1 MRRGLEDYAHAGWF
15 SPAEV
20 QMLTTGAGR
29 RSGRRW
35 AATRGLQAAAAMNTF
50 QKGAAELAQLR
61 QQAVDGHAQADFSA
75 KESELLDRITL
86 ARRTFLGGQ

>member
-1 MRRGLEDYAHAGWF
+1 MRRGIEDYAHAGWF

-20 QMLTTGAGR
+20 QMLTTGGGRKAGK
-29 RSGRRW
+29 RW
-35 AATRGLQAAAAMNTF
+35 AATRGPQAVCAMRTF

-75 KESELLDRITL
+75 KETELLDRITS
-86 ARRTFLGGQ
+86 ARRTFIGAA